1 MPKSQLVV
9 KESSVR
15 YFDSKT
21 ICRSCDERIKEPN
34 GIVCDYCHKHYC
46 KPEFF

>member
-1 MPKSQLVV
+1 M

-21 ICRSCDERIKEPN
+21 ICRSCDKRIKKEN
-34 GIVCDYCHKHYC
+34 QIVYNWCH
-46 KPEFF
+46 ENELNLESF